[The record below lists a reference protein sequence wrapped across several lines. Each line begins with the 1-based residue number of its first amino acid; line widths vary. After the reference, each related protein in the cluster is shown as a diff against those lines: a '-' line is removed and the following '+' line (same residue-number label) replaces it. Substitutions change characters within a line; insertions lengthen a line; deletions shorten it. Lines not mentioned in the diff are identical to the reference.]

1 MTDKR
6 LDQILNQA
14 LAPEISDVEIAV
26 KKARRNYYM
35 NRIVKIGVSVV
46 ACAALLIVGNATV
59 GHFMTHTSQTNQKDV
74 TVEDNPFVICAQ
86 AAEITK
92 DNPAYIK
99 ESVSD
104 TFGFMYG
111 DNEGHAG
118 FIMEMPL
125 SVKGDNIKNVT
136 YSIENGF
143 FEVVDTGKE
152 DDMIV
157 DAKEYKDA
165 PSSFATIEETE
176 ERKVLTLYSIGEE
189 KAADSEAE
197 AEINQRTLSSYTVAY
212 DKQTSDNTV
221 INICGNP
228 VLSEKDIAALNASS
242 DPQKTADMYDKI
254 FGNTIIICTVTFTDG
269 TTQEQ
274 EIGIGGAVM
283 TYEEMG
289 EQTDQP
295 VESPEDT
302 SQKQAFVKLQLR

>member
-14 LAPEISDVEIAV
+14 LAPEISDVEIVV

-74 TVEDNPFVICAQ
+74 TVEDNP
-86 AAEITK
+86 
-92 DNPAYIK
+92 AYIK

-111 DNEGHAG
+111 DNEGRVG